1 MCQENDFSLSMI
13 LKSMHRI
20 PNLRFV
26 ILTVSFLLMTGC
38 SSSVNPTIENT
49 PSITVSPTQKLLK
62 LTQTPTE
69 TTTVTDS
76 RGYLTTPQE
85 LIVIAR
91 KAEQGLEPYH
101 SAVIDVLQWADM
113 EWKYELSAQ
122 ETCASSNEPVWNDN
136 GGGTPILYA
145 KALAYHLT
153 GDVHHAEEVKNILE
167 RIMTEVVSISDD
179 TNRCQLNFAWGTPEL
194 VASADLIEVYWK
206 DQTCTG
212 PTSTSYF
219 DSEIGSGICKSLF
232 QNWLV
237 KNPYYIISL
246 SAETT
251 TSNWGAAATN
261 SLAYIA
267 DYLWDRPE
275 VLLIHRLPLVINIHG
290 FVTTY
295 SPSESFA
302 HANQLALDRM
312 NGYRVEYRSNS
323 SCDVLEGKQQRD
335 DLKPVKSQITELGII
350 PEEAR
355 REEYCNISQYN
366 GIYQNYPQLYLGHNI
381 QQCELMLRRGDTS
394 CFDNVEIT
402 DLPEYSF
409 VGPDGNPKTTHLYP
423 GRGSIERAIKAII
436 VDSNTE
442 WRHESALDVA
452 FRYYYVH
459 HTLPGFELWAAKL
472 SGKHVSCDQD
482 ICFGG
487 LTHRFSI
494 PEGIP
499 SAVPTVSPP

>member
-1 MCQENDFSLSMI
+1 MPGKKFLTLMI
-13 LKSMHRI
+13 HKSMVRI
-20 PNLRFV
+20 PNSRFV
-26 ILTVSFLLMTGC
+26 ILMVSILLISGC
-38 SSSVNPTIENT
+38 SNSVNPIIGDT
-49 PSITVSPTQKLLK
+49 PAVTASTTPKPLP
-62 LTQTPTE
+62 LTQTPAEITN
-69 TTTVTDS
+69 VADS

-85 LIVIAR
+85 LKVIAG
-91 KAEQGLEPYH
+91 KANEGIEPYH
-101 SAVIDVLQWADM
+101 SAVIDVLKWADR
-113 EWKYELSAQ
+113 EWNYELNAQ
-122 ETCASSNEPVWNDN
+122 ETCANSNEPVWNDN

-145 KALAYHLT
+145 KAMAYHLT
-153 GDVHHAEEVKNILE
+153 GDVHYAEEVKNILE

-194 VASADLIEVYWK
+194 VASADLIEAYWK

-219 DSEIGSGICKSLF
+219 ESEIGSGPCKSLF

-246 SAETT
+246 SAETGM
-251 TSNWGAAATN
+251 SNWGAAATN
-261 SLAYIA
+261 ALAYIA

-275 VLLIHRLPLVINIHG
+275 VLLIHRLPLVINRHG
-290 FVTTY
+290 IVTY
-295 SPSESFA
+295 SPSEAYF

-323 SCDVLEGKQQRD
+323 SCDVLEGEQQRR
-335 DLKPVKSQITELGII
+335 DLEPVKSQITEHGII

-355 REEYCNISQYN
+355 REEYCNITQYN

-394 CFDNVEIT
+394 CFDNVEMT
-402 DLPEYSF
+402 DIPEYSF

-436 VDSNTE
+436 ADSKTE

-452 FRYYYVH
+452 FRYYYIH
-459 HTLPGFELWAAKL
+459 HTLPGFELWAANL
-472 SGKHVSCDQD
+472 SGRRVSCDQD

-487 LTHRFSI
+487 LTHGFSI
-494 PEGIP
+494 QEGIP
-499 SAVPTVSPP
+499 SAVPTVLPP